1 MSLIVCKEC
10 GTKISDTA
18 KRCPNCGYSM
28 RKFKSFKVPKDK
40 RKMFFILEGVIAI
53 VVIVAIASTMN
64 EDKNASACENFIA
77 TLQTYVDNKDYEGFE
92 RVGWFN
98 HENLGTKDCEEISCA
113 CPKAW
118 DMFMDNKINYS
129 KQLLSEGLVSS
140 AYNEL
145 GTNYISENDKI
156 KEFFD
161 NTEIF
166 KLLST
171 KEKEDATNIYHSFGE
186 WNWK

>member
-1 MSLIVCKEC
+1 
-10 GTKISDTA
+10 
-18 KRCPNCGYSM
+18 
-28 RKFKSFKVPKDK
+28 
-40 RKMFFILEGVIAI
+40 
-53 VVIVAIASTMN
+53 
-64 EDKNASACENFIA
+64 
-77 TLQTYVDNKDYEGFE
+77 
-92 RVGWFN
+92 
-98 HENLGTKDCEEISCA
+98 
-113 CPKAW
+113 
-118 DMFMDNKINYS
+118 MDNKINYS

-186 WNWK
+186 WNWKYTVGGTFKFNKRVVYYGSSEFYL

>member
-1 MSLIVCKEC
+1 
-10 GTKISDTA
+10 
-18 KRCPNCGYSM
+18 
-28 RKFKSFKVPKDK
+28 
-40 RKMFFILEGVIAI
+40 MFFILEGVIAI

-77 TLQTYVDNKDYEGFE
+77 TLQTYVDNKDYVGFE

-145 GTNYISENDKI
+145 GTNYISEKMTRLKNSLIILKYLNYYQQRKRKMQQTSIIVLENGIGNILLEELLNLI
-156 KEFFD
+156 KGLFTMD
-161 NTEIF
+161 QVNY
-166 KLLST
+166 L
-171 KEKEDATNIYHSFGE
+171 
-186 WNWK
+186 